1 MVSDNKG
8 DDASSLLTPRIVIT
22 RGQLKHSWI
31 ENKLLALGGHA
42 DFLVGLIKDNVSWDT
57 FCQPNLAMSEKCLN
71 FSLEAVE
78 GFSPARFVEC
88 LEPLKALPTADRKAL
103 KQILHQY
110 YLAESGMV
118 EKAAL
123 IGSTT
128 RSLIE
133 KLNALFPL
141 WQQAA
146 TVAEISLVWDGLMN
160 DAGILRGIFEEIPRH
175 IWIP

>member
-1 MVSDNKG
+1 MISDNEDG
-8 DDASSLLTPRIVIT
+8 DTSSSTPRIVIT
-22 RGQLKHSWI
+22 RGQLKHSWL
-31 ENKLLALGGHA
+31 ENKLLALEGRA
-42 DFLVGLIKDNVSWDT
+42 DFLVGLIQDNVSWDT
-57 FCQPNLAMSEKCLN
+57 FCQSNLAMAEKCLS
-71 FSLEAVE
+71 FSIEAVE
-78 GFSPARFVEC
+78 GFSPARFVEI
-88 LEPLKALPTADRKAL
+88 LEPLKVLPNTDRESL
-103 KQILHQY
+103 KQILHQR

-141 WQQAA
+141 WQQTT
-146 TVAEISLVWDGLMN
+146 TVADISPVWNAVMKN
-160 DAGILRGIFEEIPRH
+160 AVTLRGIFEEIPRH